1 MNDWFRLAVRRSTFL
16 NMPKGCAFC
25 PRCEAAMKICL
36 DEVPQEIRMSDTH
49 LARCWMNV
57 KKMYEAQEENKNE

>member
-1 MNDWFRLAVRRSTFL
+1 MIAMALA
-16 NMPKGCAFC
+16 
-25 PRCEAAMKICL
+25 CEAAMKICL

-49 LARCWMNV
+49 LASCWMNV